1 MPNEAADTR
10 RDGRR
15 TPGLSRPLRSAACSC
30 WYSRRERCGVSAAPT
45 SSSTSKIAGLRG
57 LAISSCTVRRRA
69 NLPPGAGDIAIH
81 HAFEQRQRNVASLHD
96 DVVIGLEVEA
106 RTQRRPGLDA
116 QPVNLV
122 VPHLVAARLA
132 GHRTIALQ
140 LAGKLDGWHAGR
152 FQEPGQRLYKCP
164 ALGKFVG

>member
-10 RDGRR
+10 LDGRR
-15 TPGLSRPLRSAACSC
+15 TPGLSRPLTIAACNC

-69 NLPPGAGDIAIH
+69 NLPPGAGDIAIP
-81 HAFEQRQRNVASLHD
+81 HAFAQRQRNVASLHD

-106 RTQRRPGLDA
+106 RTQRCPGLDA
-116 QPVNLV
+116 QPGDLV
-122 VPHLVAARLA
+122 VAHLVAARLA
-132 GHRTIALQ
+132 GIAQ
-140 LAGKLDGWHAGR
+140 
-152 FQEPGQRLYKCP
+152 
-164 ALGKFVG
+164 